1 MRKKKEAEIQ
11 EEPESKEFVFD
22 YRNFY
27 EKGQEVWYVL
37 VTNYLHTKEV
47 VHCHIR
53 SIYPK
58 AMVCGA
64 IDREGGDVVIPIQ
77 DRARIFDSESEAK
90 KAAKKIKA

>member
-1 MRKKKEAEIQ
+1 MQKTAKKSDEHE
-11 EEPESKEFVFD
+11 EFVFD
-22 YRNFY
+22 FSNFY
-27 EKGQEVWYVL
+27 ERGQEVWFVL
-37 VTNYLHTKEV
+37 VTNYLHTKEI

-53 SIYPK
+53 SIYPN

-77 DRARIFDSESEAK
+77 DRSRVFNSEREAK

>member
-1 MRKKKEAEIQ
+1 MQKAAKKSDEHEG
-11 EEPESKEFVFD
+11 FVFD
-22 YRNFY
+22 FSNYY

-37 VTNYLHTKEV
+37 ITNYLNKEEI

-53 SIYPK
+53 SIYPN

-77 DRARIFDSESEAK
+77 DRSRIFNSKREAE
-90 KAAKKIKA
+90 KAAKRIKA

>member
-1 MRKKKEAEIQ
+1 MQKAAKKSDEQ
-11 EEPESKEFVFD
+11 EFIFKFTD
-22 YRNFY
+22 FY
-27 EKGQEVWYVL
+27 EKDQEIWYVL

-53 SIYPK
+53 SIYPS

-77 DRARIFDSESEAK
+77 DRSRIFNSEREAE